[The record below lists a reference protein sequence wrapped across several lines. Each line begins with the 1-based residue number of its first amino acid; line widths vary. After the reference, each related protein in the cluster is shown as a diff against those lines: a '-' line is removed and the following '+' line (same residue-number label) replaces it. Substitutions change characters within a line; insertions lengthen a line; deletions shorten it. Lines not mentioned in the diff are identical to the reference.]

1 MILSGTSSS
10 LVTSWLTGPTK
21 PELEHSSLP
30 KVLTLPT
37 KTHTSDRVNFALVP
51 ATTCPHPPH
60 PGYAFLLFRQE
71 VAIHRLLQACLQQDG
86 KFFVFLS
93 STSLKDKKVRVLD
106 CVVTGCSALHKLLCA
121 LPLQV
126 QVRPWFIADSEYKR
140 HPGQGPDPRKT
151 VFIGGVPRPMRAC
164 ELADI
169 MNERFGHVS
178 YAAIDLDTDVN
189 YPKGEVDRQ
198 LTC

>member
-1 MILSGTSSS
+1 MQL
-10 LVTSWLTGPTK
+10 LQQPTK
-21 PELEHSSLP
+21 H
-30 KVLTLPT
+30 
-37 KTHTSDRVNFALVP
+37 
-51 ATTCPHPPH
+51 
-60 PGYAFLLFRQE
+60 
-71 VAIHRLLQACLQQDG
+71 VADA
-86 KFFVFLS
+86 
-93 STSLKDKKVRVLD
+93 
-106 CVVTGCSALHKLLCA
+106 
-121 LPLQV
+121 PLQV

-189 YPKGEVDRQ
+189 YPKGD
-198 LTC
+198 

>member
-1 MILSGTSSS
+1 M
-10 LVTSWLTGPTK
+10 
-21 PELEHSSLP
+21 
-30 KVLTLPT
+30 
-37 KTHTSDRVNFALVP
+37 
-51 ATTCPHPPH
+51 
-60 PGYAFLLFRQE
+60 
-71 VAIHRLLQACLQQDG
+71 
-86 KFFVFLS
+86 
-93 STSLKDKKVRVLD
+93 
-106 CVVTGCSALHKLLCA
+106 
-121 LPLQV
+121 

-189 YPKGEVDRQ
+189 YPKGDWTDNSPTGSHRGHVCLLLVLVCRCWKGLLHINQQ
-198 LTC
+198 LHQRCLLTFLPNDIW